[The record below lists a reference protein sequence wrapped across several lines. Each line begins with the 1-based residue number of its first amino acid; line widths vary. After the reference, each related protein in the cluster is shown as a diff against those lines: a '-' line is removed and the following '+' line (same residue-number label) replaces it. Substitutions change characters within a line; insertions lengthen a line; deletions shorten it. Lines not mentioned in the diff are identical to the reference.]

1 MANLRMLNEEKA
13 KLLRQKQQIKISIA
27 LVLLIVLFIS
37 AYLTHLLNYIDPK
50 EMEQNLNNYKTI
62 AEDILLNE
70 RLNKDDFTDY
80 TSIVFFGNDVRIE
93 NINKRY
99 SITATYN
106 NDVITYSENDG
117 TVDYIFSAIV
127 FPLIVNVILLFHI
140 FHVIDKSYKKLI
152 KELDEINT

>member
-1 MANLRMLNEEKA
+1 MANFRMLNTEKEN
-13 KLLRQKQQIKISIA
+13 LLRQKQQIKISIA

-106 NDVITYSENDG
+106 NGVITYSENDG